1 MYRRHSPHGCRHL
14 RRLYGVVKVR
24 WRQLSSLRVPYR
36 PDSLHHIPHDCRLF
50 VVLRWRQLSGL
61 RSLRQP
67 IGLTLG
73 NLPLGL
79 CVMRTP
85 GRRLS
90 GAWSVCQS

>member
-1 MYRRHSPHGCRHL
+1 MYRRHSLHGCRHL

-61 RSLRQP
+61 RVPTALIACTISRM
-67 IGLTLG
+67 TAAFSSY
-73 NLPLGL
+73 
-79 CVMRTP
+79 CD
-85 GRRLS
+85 
-90 GAWSVCQS
+90 GAN